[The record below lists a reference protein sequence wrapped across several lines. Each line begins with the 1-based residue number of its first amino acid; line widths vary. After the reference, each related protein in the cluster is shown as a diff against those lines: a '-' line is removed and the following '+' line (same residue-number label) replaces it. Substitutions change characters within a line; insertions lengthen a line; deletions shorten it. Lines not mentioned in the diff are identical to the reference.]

1 MTSKLFALLGA
12 VGLALLTPGCPAEG
26 IGDPCVPEDEY
37 SPTFSGFAVTE
48 VSTESRS
55 FSCQSRLCLV
65 NRFQG
70 RVSCPYGQETDSS
83 GAARCTLP
91 GSDAKVGVSVQPQ
104 LLDRRADDAVY
115 CSCRCDGPDPK
126 ARYCECPNGFRCSP
140 VVPDFSLG
148 GAQLPGSYCLRE
160 GSEYDDARVR
170 ETALCKRDAANCE
183 E

>member
-1 MTSKLFALLGA
+1 LGF
-12 VGLALLTPGCPAEG
+12 LALTPGCPAEG

-37 SPTFSGFAVTE
+37 SPTFSGFALTE

-55 FSCQSRLCLV
+55 LSCQSRLCLI

-70 RVSCPYGQETDSS
+70 RVSCPYGQEVD
-83 GAARCTLP
+83 GPAATRCKLP
-91 GSDAKVGVSVQPQ
+91 GSEELVTAHVVPQ

-140 VVPDFSLG
+140 AVPELALG
-148 GAQLPGSYCLRE
+148 RAQLPGSYCLRE
-160 GSEYDDARVR
+160 GSQFDPAQVR
-170 ETALCKRDAANCE
+170 ETASCAREAANCE